1 MNENASQPRW
11 PKKIFAID
19 VYSRIC
25 GEVGIRFIER
35 ERERKLYYSMLMVVV
50 AEMKGRVRPFL
61 SVLSQ
66 QGHRHFGFSI
76 DFSRKKRKKTSMKKK
91 RESSVC
97 EAIKVKNILCDFI
110 MCEVQRSESK
120 KIANS
125 LIRCARGVPFENLY
139 FSIDNN
145 DLVACSNGHSG
156 TYFVLIFTFR
166 FVPFNFQQRGFAA
179 VCLLYSLYFFF
190 SSLVDF
196 GKELFSFLFSIF
208 VLLFR

>member
-1 MNENASQPRW
+1 MRRSLAGRR
-11 PKKIFAID
+11 K
-19 VYSRIC
+19 YSPSTCIHEFVERS
-25 GEVGIRFIER
+25 GFVLSRER
-35 ERERKLYYSMLMVVV
+35 ERENCTIPCWWSLWRKWKAECDHFCQCYRNKDIVILAFQSISLEKKERKL
-50 AEMKGRVRPFL
+50 PW
-61 SVLSQ
+61 
-66 QGHRHFGFSI
+66 
-76 DFSRKKRKKTSMKKK
+76 KR